1 MKEHVERVYD
11 EAYDFIDQALQQ
23 IRSVECTEEA
33 DDEIK
38 EKRQRTEIA
47 LQAARDILENMII
60 PGKKLTFIYE
70 NGSVVVEIPEK

>member
-1 MKEHVERVYD
+1 M
-11 EAYDFIDQALQQ
+11 
-23 IRSVECTEEA
+23 
-33 DDEIK
+33 DEIK